1 MEEQRLRIQ
10 KPDHLS
16 RAESAAWGGTFVLG
30 ALWFVAGVLCLG
42 ATAYASVAAV
52 YYVGVLMAIAG
63 LFGIVW
69 GFRGAGGGALILGL
83 LSLVVGV
90 LLFIRPGV
98 GLASITLL
106 LIGYFFIAG
115 LFRVVTSLMD
125 RYENWGV
132 DFAYGLCAIALGVIA
147 ARAWPVSAFWLLGM
161 LVGVELLARG
171 VSLMAAALS
180 ARRLMHGIHPRSTA
194 S

>member
-1 MEEQRLRIQ
+1 MEEQRIGIQ
-10 KPDHLS
+10 RRDHLS
-16 RAESAAWGGTFVLG
+16 RPESAAWGGTFVLG
-30 ALWFVAGVLCLG
+30 ALWAVAGVLCLG

-52 YYVGVLMAIAG
+52 YYVGALMAVAG
-63 LFGIVW
+63 LCGIVW
-69 GFRGAGGGALILGL
+69 GLRGAGGGALILGI
-83 LSLVVGV
+83 LSVVVGA

-125 RYENWGV
+125 RYEHWGM
-132 DFAYGLCAIALGVIA
+132 DFAYGLCAIAIGVIA
-147 ARAWPVSAFWLLGM
+147 ARSWPVSAFWLLGM
-161 LVGVELLARG
+161 LVGVELLVRG
-171 VSLMAAALS
+171 GSLMAAALF
-180 ARRLMHGIHPRSTA
+180 ARRLMHGIHPRSSA